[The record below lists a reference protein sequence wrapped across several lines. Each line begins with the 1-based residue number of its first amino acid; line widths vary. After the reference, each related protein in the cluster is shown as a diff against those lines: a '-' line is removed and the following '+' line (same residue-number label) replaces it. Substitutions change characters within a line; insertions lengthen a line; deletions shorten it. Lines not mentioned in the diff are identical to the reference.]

1 MFLANFLIFSL
12 YLVLFLLSNGVLF
25 AVSQTSADTIEQQL
39 ELAKKL
45 VENAGESGLSNNE
58 HMELQNSISDLSP
71 PSSQFLAYS
80 KSIFGLSSS

>member
-1 MFLANFLIFSL
+1 M
-12 YLVLFLLSNGVLF
+12 LSNGVLF

-58 HMELQNSISDLSP
+58 NMELQNSISDLSP
-71 PSSQFLAYS
+71 PSSQFLTYS